1 MKRIL
6 QENKMHDSET
16 VVIFLKI
23 LHIYTT
29 CTRTKQQV
37 RKKTIHVYVYFSVN
51 EFYCGFTNSCPH
63 SIGNVNL

>member
-37 RKKTIHVYVYFSVN
+37 RKKLYM
-51 EFYCGFTNSCPH
+51 CMFTSA
-63 SIGNVNL
+63 